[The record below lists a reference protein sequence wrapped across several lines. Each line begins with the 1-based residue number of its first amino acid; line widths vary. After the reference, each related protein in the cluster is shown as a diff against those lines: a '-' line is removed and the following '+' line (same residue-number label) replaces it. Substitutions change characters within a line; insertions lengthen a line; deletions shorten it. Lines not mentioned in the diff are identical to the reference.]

1 MRRATYVLVA
11 GSSRILIKVVVVHRS
26 VQLTVAA
33 RFSRCVGQGHALD
46 PERLGRGPLSEL
58 PGRLAIMFTGID
70 DVDWASMGHA
80 YGDASDVPDL
90 LRGLASFDAAE
101 RETALDG
108 MLGAVHH
115 QGDVYDSTVACIPFL
130 FELVGTAG
138 LPGRG
143 EIVDLLRSIEG
154 DGRDPEEMDFWSG
167 DEDEYAAWAGML
179 ADAESRVR
187 VRSGVLLELLDDA
200 DKGLRCT
207 LPGAL
212 VQLHDEPETVLV
224 ALRRRLAG
232 ERDPGVLRALVTA
245 LGELGVRRAEFAE
258 RVGETLAG
266 LVARR
271 NGPGDA
277 GLRLSALVQLARCAP
292 GRLPERSVE
301 IATGV
306 MREARDAQEAE
317 SAHENNGRAPQTP
330 TMISYLR
337 RLKASRRATAK
348 APWASELLA
357 DLHHALDNRAVER
370 FALLEDQLRS
380 PDWGQRREA
389 IDMGGLL
396 LTGWRGPH
404 EEPVRLLG
412 EQIHEADHRI
422 VRWAASELRHLYAIG
437 GPAADALAERAA
449 AGPDFPPQARWNE
462 TSYGAVLSAL
472 AAQGDA
478 RAVPGLVGML
488 RFGHVPE
495 DLGDWI
501 DRMDQ
506 GDAAALAPVLGR
518 RLFALDPM
526 NRSWR
531 AEYLLKAAIA
541 VGSAEALSTVLRIL
555 RTPEDQPV
563 PARGAALRA
572 LARLGPTAAREALP
586 ELRSLARNGASQRSV
601 DAAAALWSVGGEEE
615 TVLPALRTALTAKD
629 WSPRCD
635 ALRVVAV
642 MGTGAAELLPELR
655 ALAASPEKNVGWVA
669 GALAVALWEA
679 SRDVEES
686 TPVLLHA
693 WSAHI
698 DNRPD
703 VVRVWADMG
712 SAAAPAVPVLRQE
725 LVAARRHNNTGG
737 RGRMRYRC
745 ADDELLLQHARAVL
759 KACGK

>member
-1 MRRATYVLVA
+1 MA
-11 GSSRILIKVVVVHRS
+11 
-26 VQLTVAA
+26 
-33 RFSRCVGQGHALD
+33 D
-46 PERLGRGPLSEL
+46 
-58 PGRLAIMFTGID
+58 RLAIMFTGID

-90 LRGLASFDAAE
+90 LRGLASCDAAE
-101 RETALDG
+101 REIALDG
-108 MLGAVHH
+108 MHGAVHH

-154 DGRDPEEMDFWSG
+154 DGRDPEEMDFWSD

-179 ADAESRVR
+179 ADAESQVR
-187 VRSGVLLELLDDA
+187 ARSGVLLELLDDA
-200 DKGLRCT
+200 CEGLRCA

-212 VQLHDEPETVLV
+212 VQLHDEPETVLA

-232 ERDPGVLRALVTA
+232 ERDPGVLRALAAAV
-245 LGELGVRRAEFAE
+245 GELGVRRAEFAE
-258 RVGETLAG
+258 RAGETLAG
-266 LVARR
+266 LLARG

-277 GLRLSALVQLARCAP
+277 GLRLSALLQLARCAP

-301 IATGV
+301 IATGA
-306 MREARDAQEAE
+306 MREARHAQEDE
-317 SAHENNGRAPQTP
+317 STDEDKGAAPQTP

-337 RLKASRRATAK
+337 RLKASRRSTAK
-348 APWASELLA
+348 APWATELLA
-357 DLHHALDNRAVER
+357 DLHRALDDRVVER

-412 EQIHEADHRI
+412 EQIREADHRI

-449 AGPDFPPQARWNE
+449 VGPEFPPQARWNE

-478 RAVPGLVGML
+478 RAVPGLVEVL
-488 RFGHVPE
+488 RFGRVPE

-501 DRMDQ
+501 DRM
-506 GDAAALAPVLGR
+506 GEGPAAALAPVLDGR
-518 RLFALDPM
+518 LRAVDPV

-531 AEYLLKAAIA
+531 AEYLLKAA
-541 VGSAEALSTVLRIL
+541 VSVRSVEAPTTVLRIL
-555 RTPEDQPV
+555 RTSEERPV

-572 LARLGPTAAREALP
+572 LARLGPTVAQDALP
-586 ELRSLARNGASQRSV
+586 ELRSLARNGAPQHSV
-601 DAAAALWSVGGEEE
+601 DAAAALWQVGGEEK
-615 TVLPALRTALTAKD
+615 TVLPALRSALTAKD
-629 WSPRCD
+629 WSPQYD
-635 ALRVVAV
+635 ALRVVAD
-642 MGTGAAELLPELR
+642 MGASAAVLLPELR
-655 ALAASPEKNVGWVA
+655 ALAASPEKNIGWVA

-679 SRDVEES
+679 SREVEECM
-686 TPVLLHA
+686 PVLLRA
-693 WSAHI
+693 WSAHV

-703 VVRVWADMG
+703 VVRVWAGMG
-712 SAAAPAVPVLRQE
+712 TAATYAVPVLRQE
-725 LVAARRHNNTGG
+725 LAAPRRHNNTGG

-745 ADDELLLQHARAVL
+745 ADDELLLQHAGAVL
-759 KACGK
+759 EACGG